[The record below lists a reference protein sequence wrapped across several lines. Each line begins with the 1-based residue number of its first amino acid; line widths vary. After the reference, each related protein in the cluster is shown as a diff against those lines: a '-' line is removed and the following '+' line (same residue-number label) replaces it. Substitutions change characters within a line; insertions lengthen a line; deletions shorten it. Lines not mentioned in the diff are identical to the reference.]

1 MYSHNTF
8 LLEPRDYGRPVKKST
23 SLHSLKSNPNPTYL
37 VTAKAYFVC
46 HISPNFHISLI
57 FAFIGSP
64 LSVLDPVIIKELPS
78 HLLDSINNFNY
89 FSATTKNRYC
99 EIAKVSRQSQAI
111 GYGFT
116 MISKMWISKNLS
128 FCFLCCWGL
137 EFILSLLY
145 SYIYS
150 HRT

>member
-37 VTAKAYFVC
+37 VTAEAYFVC
-46 HISPNFHISLI
+46 HISPNFQISLI

-89 FSATTKNRYC
+89 FSATMKNRYC
-99 EIAKVSRQSQAI
+99 EIAKVSLQSQAI
-111 GYGFT
+111 GYKKSILLFSMLLG
-116 MISKMWISKNLS
+116 S
-128 FCFLCCWGL
+128 
-137 EFILSLLY
+137 EVILSPALQL
-145 SYIYS
+145 
-150 HRT
+150 HLQPKTLRTG